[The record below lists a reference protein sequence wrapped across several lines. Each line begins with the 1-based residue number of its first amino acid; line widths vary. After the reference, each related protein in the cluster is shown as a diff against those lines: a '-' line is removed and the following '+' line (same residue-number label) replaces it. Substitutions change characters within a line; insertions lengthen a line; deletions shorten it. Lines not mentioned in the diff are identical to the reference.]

1 MSAHFFDGLVLTVL
15 TVGWCMLTLVQL
27 VQKLVGHLEGR
38 KKQGEGDK
46 KVLTRGNNIC
56 GDQPA
61 Q

>member
-1 MSAHFFDGLVLTVL
+1 
-15 TVGWCMLTLVQL
+15 MLTLVQL